1 MPDKMA
7 FFVRAGQPTG
17 TQEAL
22 ISAKMA
28 EACGYRQHD
37 QLVNA
42 LKFGHKRKS
51 SQAQETSKTS
61 SASDEVIKELQNHVA
76 VLTDLVK
83 SNMAVKEVPNTG
95 AKREYNDKSRFECR
109 KCRGLGHFQG
119 SCNWNG

>member
-22 ISAKMA
+22 TSAKMA

-42 LKFGHKRKS
+42 LKVGHKRKS

-61 SASDEVIKELQNHVA
+61 SASYEVIKELQNHVA

-95 AKREYNDKSRFECR
+95 AKREYNDKSCFECR
-109 KCRGLGHFQG
+109 KCRGLGHSQG

>member
-7 FFVRAGQPTG
+7 SFVRAVQPAG
-17 TQEAL
+17 AQEAL
-22 ISAKMA
+22 TSAKMV

-42 LKFGHKRKS
+42 LKVGHKRKS
-51 SQAQETSKTS
+51 SQAQEKSKTS

-83 SNMAVKEVPNTG
+83 CNMAVKEVPNTG

-109 KCRGLGHFQG
+109 KCRGIGHFQG